1 METIY
6 ANIQNIARRIASGH
20 SLPDFYK
27 DHDPEVKCSLN
38 VFSTNPL
45 VVKLHRFVAEH
56 LEDDYGHGLDH
67 AMKVTLDAGAL
78 LFVESGPA
86 GYTESF
92 CNRRVVLL
100 QCAGLLHDMKRKKK
114 NHSVEGAAF
123 ARETLKDYSF
133 TSGELDDICTA
144 ILNHEAFR
152 ETVESKT
159 PEGQL
164 ISDCLYDAD
173 KFRWGPDN
181 FTSTLWEMVSYR
193 NPPFSE
199 FVAHYPK
206 GMQSLLKIR
215 DSFRT
220 ETGKKYGPGFIN
232 IGISIGEELLGIIKS
247 DYAHLI

>member
-20 SLPDFYK
+20 SIPDFYR
-27 DHDPEVKCSLN
+27 DHDTEVKSSLR

-45 VVKLHRFVAEH
+45 ILNLRRFVSEH

-78 LFVESGPA
+78 LFIEGGLA
-86 GYTESF
+86 GYNESF
-92 CNRRVVLL
+92 CNRRIVLL

-114 NHSVEGAAF
+114 NHSEEGALF
-123 ARETLKDYSF
+123 AREALKDYPF
-133 TSGELDDICTA
+133 TSKELDDICTA

-152 ETVESKT
+152 KTVESKS
-159 PEGQL
+159 PEGKL

-206 GMQSLLKIR
+206 GMESLLRIR

-232 IGISIGEELLGIIKS
+232 IGISIGEDLFDIIKS
-247 DYAHLI
+247 NYAHLM